1 MNPLA
6 RCGHCQHPFEVE
18 AKFTGGLV
26 PCPNCGKVVDVPG
39 LRDPIWL
46 ALRIGAVVA
55 AVGVGVLVG
64 SWRGVETGAVVTA
77 GVLFVLWLASRVL

>member
-18 AKFTGGLV
+18 AKFAGGLV

-46 ALRIGAVVA
+46 AMRIGGVVA
-55 AVGVGVLVG
+55 AIALGVAMARVFGFYFGVAIGLASLVG
-64 SWRGVETGAVVTA
+64 M
-77 GVLFVLWLASRVL
+77 WLVSRVL